1 MSSHIYWQIEAPQN
15 VFGPVR
21 VAESTPSRGEARLLA
36 SKNKWWR
43 PPLMIA
49 KNASIDECTVPHFV
63 YGLIIVLVLSSLIL
77 ASPLQARIQLDIVAK
92 FRNVG
97 IELDIVTLIDWE
109 VEAAKSKVALLAIAT
124 PPRSSFSFRG
134 EDWSLLIDLWSKA
147 VKAQSESWNVI
158 GTMKERETSDVSIL
172 TISAGPGIK
181 IVIDSP
187 RKGPVSYVLS
197 KDDLA
202 RFAGTLYRG
211 KEFLS

>member
-1 MSSHIYWQIEAPQN
+1 
-15 VFGPVR
+15 
-21 VAESTPSRGEARLLA
+21 
-36 SKNKWWR
+36 
-43 PPLMIA
+43 MIT
-49 KNASIDECTVPHFV
+49 KNAPIDKRTVSHFM
-63 YGLIIVLVLSSLIL
+63 YGLITALALSSLIL
-77 ASPLQARIQLDIVAK
+77 ASPLQARVQLDIVAK

-97 IELDIVTLIDWE
+97 IELDIVTLVDWE

-124 PPRSSFSFRG
+124 PPRSSFSFRQ
-134 EDWSLLIDLWSKA
+134 EDWLLLIDLWSKA
-147 VKAQSESWNVI
+147 VKAQSESWNII

-202 RFAGTLYRG
+202 RFAGTLYRV